1 MKQVQRAE
9 VGGRWTL
16 WRTAAGLNTCRD
28 EGMTK
33 EEALYA
39 CAHLHRAARPI
50 IVHMRS
56 KATSRQDLGASPKEG
71 RGREWSR
78 QDEAWDK
85 VTSVGEEGE
94 GRFMA
99 LR

>member
-1 MKQVQRAE
+1 MGA
-9 VGGRWTL
+9 RWTL

-33 EEALYA
+33 GEALYA

-50 IVHMRS
+50 IVHMTS

-71 RGREWSR
+71 RGRGWSR

-85 VTSVGEEGE
+85 ERVWGKRERS
-94 GRFMA
+94 RFMA